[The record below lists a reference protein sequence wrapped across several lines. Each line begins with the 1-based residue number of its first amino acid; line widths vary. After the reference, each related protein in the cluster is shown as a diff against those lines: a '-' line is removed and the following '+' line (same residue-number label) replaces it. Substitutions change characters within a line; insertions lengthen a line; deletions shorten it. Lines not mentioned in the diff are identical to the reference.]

1 MVWRATGAVNSRPS
15 SHASLTSKLESV
27 GPLFR
32 SATKVIAWELFTFSI
47 QQVASRI
54 IVTVQADPR
63 PMLGRTSISGAG
75 I

>member
-32 SATKVIAWELFTFSI
+32 SKGQLNAPELFTFSI
-47 QQVASRI
+47 QHVASRI
-54 IVTVQADPR
+54 IVAVHADPR
-63 PMLGRTSISGAG
+63 PMLGRTSTSGPAN
-75 I
+75 